1 MKKQICLGSAQFGL
15 DYGITNN
22 NGKITQSE
30 IEKILEMAIC
40 SNIKYIDTAS
50 AYGNAEKL
58 IGSFARK
65 KNFKIISKFPS
76 QLELEYSKD
85 NIKKWDAIISK
96 TLSNL
101 GISKLDSYLV
111 HDIKDLKKKNSDI
124 LIHWLKSL
132 VKRGIVDRIGIS
144 IYEKK
149 DISDLD
155 ISDFKIVQLPLSIYD
170 QRLLSDGT
178 IDFLNSR
185 GISIH
190 VRSIF
195 LQGLILSHEKNW
207 PEFIS
212 NSFKNHH
219 KRFREYSLSNEKSLL
234 DNALD
239 FIFNVQNIES
249 CLVGV
254 CSEKDLK
261 EISLSWENLQFDNK
275 SNFKKFEWNSIKDID
290 PRLWN

>member
-1 MKKQICLGSAQFGL
+1 M
-15 DYGITNN
+15 
-22 NGKITQSE
+22 
-30 IEKILEMAIC
+30 
-40 SNIKYIDTAS
+40 
-50 AYGNAEKL
+50 
-58 IGSFARK
+58 
-65 KNFKIISKFPS
+65 
-76 QLELEYSKD
+76 
-85 NIKKWDAIISK
+85 
-96 TLSNL
+96 SNL

>member
-1 MKKQICLGSAQFGL
+1 MKKQLCLGSAQFGL
-15 DYGITNN
+15 DYGVTNN
-22 NGKITQSE
+22 TGKITQQE
-30 IEKILEMAIC
+30 IEKILEVAIC

-58 IGSFARK
+58 IGSFEGK

-76 QLELEYSKD
+76 QNELEYSKD
-85 NIKKWDAIISK
+85 NIEKWDAIISK

-101 GISKLDSYLV
+101 GLSKLDSYLV

-132 VKRGIVDRIGIS
+132 VKRGIVERIGLS

-178 IDFLNSR
+178 IDFLNEK

-190 VRSIF
+190 VRSVF
-195 LQGLILSHEKNW
+195 LQGLILSHENYW
-207 PEFIS
+207 PKFIS
-212 NSFKNHH
+212 NSFKSHH
-219 KRFREYSLSNEKSLL
+219 KRFREYSFGNKKSLL

-239 FIFNVQNIES
+239 FIFNLPNIES

-254 CSEKDLK
+254 CSEKDLR
-261 EISLSWENLQFDNK
+261 EISLSWENLKFNK
-275 SNFKKFEWNSIKDID
+275 SNFKKFEWNSITDID